1 LYLLSA
7 IKRIVTQDTDVDKYQ
22 NFEELSSQESEYRI
36 EVVDR
41 DSEVT
46 IIAPHGGRIEPHTA
60 EIAALIA
67 GACYNL
73 FCFHGLKSDD
83 NYDLHI
89 TSHRFD
95 HPAALEVVGKARH
108 VIAVHGCTAI
118 EKVAYL
124 GGLDTEL
131 IQQIRTEL
139 TTLHIKNEGNIE
151 HFGGTHRH
159 NICNRGRYKRGVQLE
174 LSRGIRD
181 DETARCKV
189 SHAVRSS
196 LEQIKNRERQGSY
209 LSGNAR
215 NNG

>member
-1 LYLLSA
+1 M
-7 IKRIVTQDTDVDKYQ
+7 TQDTDVDKYR
-22 NFEELSSQESEYRI
+22 NFKVLESQESEYRI
-36 EVVDR
+36 EVIDR

-67 GACYNL
+67 DTHYNL
-73 FCFHGLKSDD
+73 FCFHGLKQDD

-95 HPAALEVVGKARH
+95 HPRALELVSNSRY
-108 VIAVHGCTAI
+108 VIGVHGCTDI
-118 EKVAYL
+118 EPVAYV

-131 IQQIRTEL
+131 IEQIVTEL
-139 TTLHIKNEGNIE
+139 SKLGVACDCDGERFSGIH
-151 HFGGTHRH
+151 HQ
-159 NICNRGRYKRGVQLE
+159 NICNRGRLRRGVQLE

-181 DETARCKV
+181 SETLRKKV
-189 SHAVRSS
+189 SSAVRSA
-196 LEQIKNRERQGSY
+196 LEQKNGRGKGVTSPV
-209 LSGNAR
+209 NAR